1 MFTAVELAL
10 GSGQRSHISLPNSA
24 RVHEVRAAASDIS
37 TDLALYGFTLPNY
50 ITSPVPHAMNTVYA
64 TCTRCEYN

>member
-24 RVHEVRAAASDIS
+24 GVHALEGDIS